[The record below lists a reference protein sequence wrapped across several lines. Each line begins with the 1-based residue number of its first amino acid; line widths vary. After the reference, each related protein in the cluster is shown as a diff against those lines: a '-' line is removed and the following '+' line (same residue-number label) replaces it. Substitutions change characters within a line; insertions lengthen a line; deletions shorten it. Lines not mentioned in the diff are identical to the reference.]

1 MRNFSILFGLLLLNI
16 IRVECI
22 IRQNVLEIDDY
33 EDNNGNS
40 NDPFNPPKY
49 RYTDPIMGS
58 KVARMLVSNNTHG
71 MINTKYEINDETITM
86 SLPEYSIDCFNNGD
100 PILLFIKMS
109 HNFKNIEKFNGYDNS
124 ITYTV
129 NDESKPEDWPGA
141 TKGSM
146 YGLPRVNLRGY
157 FRELIVKEDEEQEH
171 DSRLE
176 ARYISKEELHI
187 IEEFSGLVIIGAAS
201 LFFKTFPHLNPFT
214 CQSKKTDDE
223 SKSITE
229 NTEQSTE
236 VTDEST
242 VLVPD
247 YSKFTYEEITT
258 LLKEKNIEFPE
269 NASLES
275 LVTLAKTI

>member
-40 NDPFNPPKY
+40 NDPFKPPKY

-58 KVARMLVSNNTHG
+58 KVARMLVSNNRHG
-71 MINTKYEINDETITM
+71 MINTKYEINNETITM

-176 ARYISKEELHI
+176 ARYISKEELYI
-187 IEEFSGLVIIGAAS
+187 IEECFIANHQESSAWFPGENRVHSSVWTEFVVEGGYFVGGFGGYAYIGELDSGEYHAS
-201 LFFKTFPHLNPFT
+201 R
-214 CQSKKTDDE
+214 
-223 SKSITE
+223 
-229 NTEQSTE
+229 
-236 VTDEST
+236 
-242 VLVPD
+242 
-247 YSKFTYEEITT
+247 
-258 LLKEKNIEFPE
+258 
-269 NASLES
+269 
-275 LVTLAKTI
+275 

>member
-1 MRNFSILFGLLLLNI
+1 MQLSRKTQRQASIAA
-16 IRVECI
+16 V
-22 IRQNVLEIDDY
+22 
-33 EDNNGNS
+33 
-40 NDPFNPPKY
+40 
-49 RYTDPIMGS
+49 
-58 KVARMLVSNNTHG
+58 
-71 MINTKYEINDETITM
+71 
-86 SLPEYSIDCFNNGD
+86 
-100 PILLFIKMS
+100 
-109 HNFKNIEKFNGYDNS
+109 
-124 ITYTV
+124 
-129 NDESKPEDWPGA
+129 
-141 TKGSM
+141 
-146 YGLPRVNLRGY
+146 
-157 FRELIVKEDEEQEH
+157 
-171 DSRLE
+171 
-176 ARYISKEELHI
+176 
-187 IEEFSGLVIIGAAS
+187 SGLVIIGAAS